1 MLGRLRQRET
11 GGSLRGGIDPALLQQ
26 PQQSLHSFASARTQ
40 PHADGFIAHPDAPHT
55 RARVVLII
63 ASLGP
68 GSGMGFSMN
77 PTLPVPCITNA
88 CIMVAIPSSFLAE
101 LLSDSFTASLARQN
115 IGSANSFICCS
126 LHWGLQNA
134 PVPVDVECLASKWL
148 QPTKINNRPTNNVYI
163 FIVHLCS
170 GRLLDPRGSME
181 FATIGSGFVA

>member
-11 GGSLRGGIDPALLQQ
+11 GGSLRAWDRPGLAPAAAAIA
-26 PQQSLHSFASARTQ
+26 PFVRVRPRTQ

-115 IGSANSFICCS
+115 IGSASSFICSS
-126 LHWGLQNA
+126 LHWGLQSA
-134 PVPVDVECLASKWL
+134 PVPVDVECLDSKWL
-148 QPTKINNRPTNNVYI
+148 QPTKISNRPTSKV
-163 FIVHLCS
+163 
-170 GRLLDPRGSME
+170 
-181 FATIGSGFVA
+181 